1 MKMFFEKSELPR
13 TIVIDANNVVM
24 GRPCVKRWNGKGPKP
39 KPPADSRIL
48 AALLLWVRRH
58 NAGRGP
64 LNSTKAVVVGDA
76 NLWPITKESAL
87 QLGDVTVDILERLE
101 GDPGSDWVFTQS
113 ESNTR
118 ADGRILGEVDN
129 VRRRGESVWLV
140 SNDKFK
146 PKPHKDA
153 DEKEYEELYPWL
165 KDAKVRMDVLH
176 GFLVDGQE
184 LEIFG
189 TGERVSIPQTVEEY
203 EAGLAQC
210 EELRKQHLESDGA
223 RKVSTEA
230 PCGSWI
236 PGRVTTE
243 SPEAR
248 QSMYAN
254 VPDGDGQIW
263 KGVACVGVGL
273 AVGFLIG
280 YEARNCGLI

>member
-1 MKMFFEKSELPR
+1 MFFEKSELPR

-24 GRPCVKRWNGKGPKP
+24 GRPCMKRWNGKGPKP

-58 NAGRGP
+58 NAGRDP
-64 LNSTKAVVVGDA
+64 LNSTKAVVVADA
-76 NLWPITKESAL
+76 NLWPITNESKDE
-87 QLGDVTVDILERLE
+87 LGDVSADILERIE
-101 GDPGSDWVFTQS
+101 AGSGLDWQLTRS
-113 ESNTR
+113 ETNTR
-118 ADGRILGEVDN
+118 ADGVILGKVDN
-129 VRRRGESVWLV
+129 ARRRGESVWLV

-165 KDAKVRMDVLH
+165 KDAKIRRDVLH

-203 EAGLAQC
+203 GAGLAQC
-210 EELRKQHLESDGA
+210 EELRKQRLESEGT

-230 PCGSWI
+230 PCGSWV
-236 PGRVTTE
+236 PSPVTTE